1 MPAMSTAAPLKA
13 RPGAS
18 ESPAPPDSSPP
29 VGWITAKNHQY
40 LQNASMPNPLCQA
53 QDLPATYPGSYE
65 AVVGLADGRRVE
77 IRPILPSDAPELAEA
92 IRTAD
97 PDTLRSR
104 FLGGPPP
111 LTDAVLGGLTR
122 VDYVSRFALVARNRG
137 RGVAVA
143 RYAAVTQ
150 SGQGSAV
157 AVAEVA
163 VAVAP
168 DWRGVGLATALIKML
183 ARRARECDIT
193 EFTALFLAE
202 NRPVTDLAHE
212 GHAHVVIAEG
222 VARLDASLTASFL
235 RSPSDVRPEER
246 RR

>member
-1 MPAMSTAAPLKA
+1 V
-13 RPGAS
+13 R
-18 ESPAPPDSSPP
+18 
-29 VGWITAKNHQY
+29 WITAKNHQY
-40 LQNASMPNPLCQA
+40 LQNASMPNALRQA
-53 QDLPATYPGSYE
+53 QDLPATYPSNYE

-150 SGQGSAV
+150 SGHGS

-183 ARRARECDIT
+183 ARRARECDVT

-202 NRPVTDLAHE
+202 NRPVTELAHE

-222 VARLDASLTASFL
+222 VARLDAALTASFL
-235 RSPSDVRPEER
+235 RSPSGVRPEER

>member
-1 MPAMSTAAPLKA
+1 MGWVTAQ
-13 RPGAS
+13 
-18 ESPAPPDSSPP
+18 
-29 VGWITAKNHQY
+29 NHQY
-40 LQNASMPNPLCQA
+40 LQNASMPNALRQA
-53 QDLPATYPGSYE
+53 QDLPATYPSSYE
-65 AVVGLADGRRVE
+65 AVVELADGRRVE

-122 VDYVSRFALVARNRG
+122 IDYVSRFALVARNQG

-150 SGQGSAV
+150 SGHGS

-222 VARLDASLTASFL
+222 VARLDAALTASFL

>member
-1 MPAMSTAAPLKA
+1 M
-13 RPGAS
+13 R
-18 ESPAPPDSSPP
+18 
-29 VGWITAKNHQY
+29 WITAKNHQY
-40 LQNASMPNPLCQA
+40 LQNASMPNALRQA
-53 QDLPATYPGSYE
+53 QDLPATYPSNYE

-122 VDYVSRFALVARNRG
+122 VDYVSRFALVARNQG

-150 SGQGSAV
+150 SGHGS

-183 ARRARECDIT
+183 ARRARECDVT

-202 NRPVTDLAHE
+202 NRPVTELAHE

-222 VARLDASLTASFL
+222 VARLDAALTASFL
-235 RSPSDVRPEER
+235 RSPSGVRPEER

>member
-1 MPAMSTAAPLKA
+1 V
-13 RPGAS
+13 R
-18 ESPAPPDSSPP
+18 
-29 VGWITAKNHQY
+29 WITAKNHQY
-40 LQNASMPNPLCQA
+40 LQNASMPNALRQA
-53 QDLPATYPGSYE
+53 QDLPATYPSNYE

-122 VDYVSRFALVARNRG
+122 IDYVSRFALVARNQG

-150 SGQGSAV
+150 SGHGS

-183 ARRARECDIT
+183 ARRARECDVT

-202 NRPVTDLAHE
+202 NRPVTELAHE

-222 VARLDASLTASFL
+222 VARLDAALTASFL
-235 RSPSDVRPEER
+235 RSPSGVRPEER

>member
-1 MPAMSTAAPLKA
+1 
-13 RPGAS
+13 
-18 ESPAPPDSSPP
+18 
-29 VGWITAKNHQY
+29 
-40 LQNASMPNPLCQA
+40 
-53 QDLPATYPGSYE
+53 
-65 AVVGLADGRRVE
+65 
-77 IRPILPSDAPELAEA
+77 
-92 IRTAD
+92 
-97 PDTLRSR
+97 
-104 FLGGPPP
+104 
-111 LTDAVLGGLTR
+111 LTR
-122 VDYVSRFALVARNRG
+122 IDYVSRFALVARNQG

-150 SGQGSAV
+150 SGHGS

-183 ARRARECDIT
+183 ARRARECDVT

-202 NRPVTDLAHE
+202 NRPVTELAHE

-222 VARLDASLTASFL
+222 VARLDAALTASFL
-235 RSPSDVRPEER
+235 RSPSGVRPEER